1 MKNKKIKNMKGITLI
16 SLVVTII
23 VLLIL
28 AGVSIAMLTGENGI
42 ITQAQRA
49 KKETEQAEKDEMSDI
64 ASMES
69 LINEHTQD
77 IDIPQVT
84 DEKPG
89 ELEQEGENTFV
100 INSIE
105 DLVVF
110 SYNVR
115 NGNKYENQTVKL
127 GVNLDFKS
135 DKSYVDPNRTDFAGY
150 NGQLKQ
156 ALISGT
162 GFNPIGGNE
171 ETNSFSGT
179 FDGNNKAICSMYIN
193 IDRDENI
200 KVGFFSS
207 SYGEVKNLGIVNTN
221 IIANGVATTVGG
233 ITGFGHNNIYNSYV
247 TGNINATGSSWMSV
261 GGVCGNMQE
270 QNDIENCYNLANI
283 TCRNTLEG
291 YGGDNNITIGGIC
304 GSLRKGALKN
314 SYNNAKIDVNSTNE
328 DSTEANVAGIC
339 GGVATEDKA
348 NVENCYNSGEIIGK
362 GVDYLI
368 IGGIVAY
375 QRNDTEIKNTFN
387 AGNIKGET
395 PSNHLNIGG
404 ILGMDD
410 GTSISNSYN
419 TGVLDGI
426 SNAMNVGGIV
436 GIKFSG
442 NTILNC
448 EYLAGTCEVGI
459 GYGTST
465 GVKEVDS
472 IDKSVLEVVNG
483 ENAFKEDTEGINNGY
498 PILEWQ

>member
-1 MKNKKIKNMKGITLI
+1 
-16 SLVVTII
+16 
-23 VLLIL
+23 
-28 AGVSIAMLTGENGI
+28 MLTGENGI
-42 ITQAQRA
+42 LTQAQKA
-49 KKETEQAEKDEMSDI
+49 KTETEQAEKNEMSDL

-69 LINEHTQD
+69 LINEYQNN
-77 IDIPQVT
+77 ISISQVT
-84 DEKPG
+84 DENPG
-89 ELEQEGENTFV
+89 QLEQEGTNTFV

-105 DLVVF
+105 DLVFF
-110 SYNVR
+110 SYDVT
-115 NGNKYENQTVKL
+115 NGNTYEGKTVKL
-127 GVNLDFKS
+127 GVNLDFNS

-291 YGGDNNITIGGIC
+291 YGDADIACGGILGQRYANINKCYNKGNITIDGGDNNITIGGIC

-395 PSNHLNIGG
+395 PNNHLNIGG

-472 IDKSVLEVVNG
+472 IDKSALEVVNG

-498 PILEWQ
+498 PILDYQ